1 MFEYFKGKIIE
12 LKPAYTVIEVNNI
25 AYFLRI
31 SLTTYSKLAENKEA
45 KLYIHEHT
53 SIRDFTTVLF
63 GFFLKDEREIFR
75 LLISVSGVG
84 AVSAIT
90 MLSSLSTGEIKS
102 AILSNDL
109 AVLKSIKGVG
119 PKAAQRLV
127 LDLKDKIGKAE
138 TDDAAILSPSNEVRE
153 EALAALTML
162 GFSRNQVEKALDK
175 ILKTDS
181 SLNVEGLVKKALKN
195 L

>member
-1 MFEYFKGKIIE
+1 MFEYFKGKTIE

-102 AILSNDL
+102 AILTNDL

-138 TDDAAILSPSNEVRE
+138 TDDTAVLSPSNEVRE

-162 GFSRNQVEKALDK
+162 GFSKNQVEKALDK

>member
-12 LKPAYTVIEVNNI
+12 LKPMFVVIEVGNI

-31 SLTTYSKLAENKEA
+31 SLATNSKLAEGNEA
-45 KLYIHEHT
+45 KLYIHEH
-53 SIRDFTTVLF
+53 INARDFTTALF
-63 GFFLKDEREIFR
+63 GFYTKEERDIFR

-90 MLSSLSTGEIKS
+90 MLSSLSTVEIKT
-102 AILSNDL
+102 AILGNNI
-109 AVLKSIKGVG
+109 AVLQSIKGIG

-127 LDLKDKIGKAE
+127 LDLRDKIGKSE
-138 TDDAAILSPSNEVRE
+138 TGEVSVFSVANQTKE
-153 EALAALTML
+153 EAMAALIML
-162 GFSRNQVEKALDK
+162 GYTKAQVEKAVDK
-175 ILKTDS
+175 ILKS
-181 SLNVEGLVKKALKN
+181 EISLSVEAVVKQALKN